1 MKMAVIVIGYILI
14 IINYIL
20 TRKIYNNYTSM
31 MNIGKKA
38 IYNRDEIIK
47 ELKKDQEIL
56 LQNEQENRAKIN
68 DLENNI
74 EFLFNNLSKQKRELV
89 RPLNQN

>member
-1 MKMAVIVIGYILI
+1 MKIAIIVIGYVLV
-14 IINYIL
+14 IINFII
-20 TRKIYNNYTSM
+20 TKKIYNNYTSM
-31 MNIGKKA
+31 MKVGKKA
-38 IYNRDEIIK
+38 IDNRYKIIK
-47 ELKKDQEIL
+47 ELRKEQVTLLENAQEDR
-56 LQNEQENRAKIN
+56 EKIR